1 VKWLD
6 PRISELF
13 ERLRRQAQREL
24 QKRSPRERWLLV
36 AIAAVAAALLVRS
49 VFVVPIEES
58 TAEAEARAE
67 ALETGLARASR
78 LAPEI
83 RRLRQEIEVV
93 EKRIQTGA
101 QTNLLQL
108 LEQLAEAAQMR
119 DRLESI
125 KPKRASGNDQYPEAR
140 AEVQLRGA
148 TLPQLVQFLYRIETA
163 DLYLIVRSLSIKT
176 RNDDTQLLDVSFSV
190 SSFQRS

>member
-1 VKWLD
+1 MKDLD
-6 PRISELF
+6 PRVTELWQ
-13 ERLRRQAQREL
+13 RLRSQALRALEG
-24 QKRSPRERWLLV
+24 RSARERWFLV
-36 AIAAVAAALLVRS
+36 GAGAIAATLTVQIAIVSPLQ
-49 VFVVPIEES
+49 ES
-58 TAEAEARAE
+58 TKRANARAE
-67 ALETGLARASR
+67 ALETGLQRASR
-78 LAPEI
+78 LEPEI
-83 RRLRQEIEVV
+83 RRLKQEIGVV
-93 EKRIQTGA
+93 EQRIQTGA

-108 LEQLAEAAQMR
+108 LEQLADSAHMR

-163 DLYLIVRSLSIKT
+163 DLYLIVRSLSVKT